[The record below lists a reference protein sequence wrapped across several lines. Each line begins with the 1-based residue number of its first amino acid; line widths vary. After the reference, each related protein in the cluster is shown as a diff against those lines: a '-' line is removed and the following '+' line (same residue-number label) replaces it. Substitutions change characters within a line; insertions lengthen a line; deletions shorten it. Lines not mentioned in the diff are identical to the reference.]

1 MLYLLLTKLILRF
14 PFTSGLIILW
24 LVFNISL
31 GIAVLARIIN
41 RCSYILLAAIMYF
54 LMYIYYSVW
63 SDFFETKDES
73 IDFFFNF
80 IISIT
85 LDYKHIR
92 NSLKKKLLK
101 SVDYLINNIFIILTL
116 ILILIYIDAYIYSD
130 NELALILY
138 NQVKGR
144 DNHWWSPDRGYE
156 LY

>member
-1 MLYLLLTKLILRF
+1 MLYLFLTKLISRF

-54 LMYIYYSVW
+54 LMYIYYAVW
-63 SDFFETKDES
+63 SNFFETKDEL
-73 IDFFFNF
+73 IDLFFNYSVS
-80 IISIT
+80 II
-85 LDYKHIR
+85 LDYRHAI
-92 NSLKKKLLK
+92 NSFKKKMLK
-101 SVDYLINNIFIILTL
+101 SVDYLINNTFIILTL
-116 ILILIYIDAYIYSD
+116 ILILIYIDAYMYSD

-144 DNHWWSPDRGYE
+144 NNHWWSPDCGYE